1 MKPEVFGMNKRFKEL
16 FFIIGIGVVSGFY
29 GLTCFVFVL
38 AFLTG
43 YTSVTIHM
51 NLFGEFTF
59 EVLITVISIP
69 FAVYA
74 IKETIRLK
82 KADLKKVEE

>member
-1 MKPEVFGMNKRFKEL
+1 MSKKVQEL
-16 FFIIGIGVVSGFY
+16 FFILGIGVVSGY
-29 GLTCFVFVL
+29 YVLTCFVFIL
-38 AFLTG
+38 ACLTG

-51 NLFGEFTF
+51 NLLGEFTF
-59 EVLITVISIP
+59 EVIITLISIP

-74 IKETIRLK
+74 VKEAIRLK